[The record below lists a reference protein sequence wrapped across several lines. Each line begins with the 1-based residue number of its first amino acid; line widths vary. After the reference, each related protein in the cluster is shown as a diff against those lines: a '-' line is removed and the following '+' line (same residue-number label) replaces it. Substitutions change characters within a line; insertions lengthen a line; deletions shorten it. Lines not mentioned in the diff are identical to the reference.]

1 MSRVQ
6 ADVDHVEE
14 RRLVDAAEARFDCNG
29 YHGTSI
35 RQIAADAGCS
45 STAFYDH
52 FRSKQSLL
60 LEIIDATLTTAV
72 AQTEAAVALA
82 GDDPLG
88 RLEAAVWAQCDFHI
102 RYQRGWRVAESQW
115 CNLDASDRDRLA
127 RKRFRSA
134 EIMAEIIGEGAAN
147 GLFAV
152 DEPEAA
158 GVAVSTMCGAI
169 GSWCDGRRDAPR
181 RVMKTYCE
189 LAARMV
195 GADPS
200 EVGRPRNLAS
210 VPTAA

>member
-6 ADVDHVEE
+6 AIVDHVEE
-14 RRLVDAAEARFDCNG
+14 RRLVDAAEARFDCDG

-60 LEIIDATLTTAV
+60 LEMIDATLTAAV

-82 GDDPLG
+82 GDDPIG

-115 CNLDASDRDRLA
+115 FNLEAADRERLA
-127 RKRFRSA
+127 GKRVRSA
-134 EIMAEIIGEGAAN
+134 QIISDIV
-147 GLFAV
+147 AV
-152 DEPEAA
+152 DEPDAA
-158 GVAVSTMCGAI
+158 AVAVSTMCGAI
-169 GSWCDGRRDAPR
+169 GSWYEPGGRDTPR
-181 RVMKTYCE
+181 RMVKTYCE

-200 EVGRPRNLAS
+200 ELGRSRSLES
-210 VPTAA
+210 VPSAA